1 MRFIF
6 IYILCLL
13 HYYSWKCWEYPNLND
28 FAIHDAIHICRIYTI
43 PRVALLISNVFE
55 MVTMRPND
63 VLSGALLQIF
73 FNECASCLSR
83 GDAWPNVVEH
93 GVQKIMLHGGA
104 SVGMK
109 TLLDAVV
116 PFSKALNAGKGLKAA
131 AAAARAGAESTKGLY
146 VVGPLVIFMLITWAA
161 FQPPIHLE
169 EIGLLNNFVF
179 LLQYSSLVCHWDD
192 ILLAN
197 ITHSYF
203 TR

>member
-6 IYILCLL
+6 IFTLCLFQ
-13 HYYSWKCWEYPNLND
+13 YYSWKCPNLID
-28 FAIHDAIHICRIYTI
+28 FATHDAIHTCSIYTI
-43 PRVALLISNVFE
+43 PYDVLLISNVFE
-55 MVTMRPND
+55 MVTVRPND
-63 VLSGALLQIF
+63 LLSGALLQIF

-146 VVGPLVIFMLITWAA
+146 VVALWLYLCSLCGQHSSR
-161 FQPPIHLE
+161 QPIWKKL
-169 EIGLLNNFVF
+169 G
-179 LLQYSSLVCHWDD
+179 C
-192 ILLAN
+192 
-197 ITHSYF
+197 
-203 TR
+203 